1 MKKATITFGRMNPP
15 TVGHEKLVDKVI
27 AVARKTQS
35 QPRVYLSHTQ
45 NAKKDPL
52 RYAQKIRNA
61 KAAFGN
67 IVKQSN
73 QKNIVGIMQ
82 SLEKEGVEEVTM
94 VVGSDRVSDFRTFL
108 SKYNGKD
115 YNFKKITVVSAGAR
129 DPDASGV
136 EGMSASKMR
145 ALAADGKEKEFAD
158 GAPSGLSA
166 AQKKTLYKDVRRGMN
181 IREEIEALEEAMND
195 KDLEKYIKKAKYT
208 DLDPSDDDVVLAKHI
223 FQDEEDLDD
232 EEELDEAPLNFQQRQ
247 KIAMRMKRLAPRM
260 KRLRA
265 IKKKRMATPARLQ
278 YRARKAALNILRR
291 RAAGSR
297 GEKYASLSRTDKINI
312 DRQLQNRYKGP
323 ALRKLVDRFAKRMMP
338 AVRRKEMERLKK
350 ARSTKK
356 EEIDIRF
363 ESFIT
368 EREDK
373 DIGDRKGNQP
383 AKYHTGL
390 KKSTKVKRDAQFQK
404 QASMDDSD
412 PSAYKKAP
420 GDSAKTKTSK
430 YTKKYKQMYGE
441 SADAEFESFIEES
454 SALDRLKKFDKS
466 RQAAGKKPIFTPNKP
481 TEYVKMKKPGLM
493 TTMNVPHHEIDKYK
507 KKGYNVHKEDVDTE
521 FDSKFN
527 KLFSMM
533 CFDEYNT
540 PSSSIARSNAEP
552 REIIPSVFAASDD
565 DPTDAASK
573 KSKVDILLRLG
584 LVPRADIQK
593 YRRALRNR
601 DTALKNPDLRNKL
614 NTLLDKLLD
623 FSTSDAAVYQKL
635 RKSVTKED
643 IERRADVRMVKVK
656 LPDGRVIFK
665 KDRKEIK
672 VGDVEKDKE
681 QDQDEAVNPAL
692 AAKHD
697 REREQLKLKH
707 AREKGAANV
716 RAVRQANLK
725 DDVNL
730 EEKALEGLKKKSEK
744 SGIPYGILKQVYN
757 RGMAAWKTGHRPGA
771 SQQQWAYARVN
782 SFLTGGKTR
791 TTADADLWAKAKGR
805 KVKKESLDESFS
817 PGISDTMYAMDFEEH
832 RVQGG
837 YEHHPSV
844 IEQIKKRKK
853 ENRDE

>member
-129 DPDASGV
+129 DPDAAGV

-643 IERRADVRMVKVK
+643 IERRADVRMIKVK
-656 LPDGRVIFK
+656 LPDGRVVFK

-672 VGDVEKDKE
+672 VGDVEKDK
-681 QDQDEAVNPAL
+681 DQDEAVNPAL

>member
-521 FDSKFN
+521 FETF
-527 KLFSMM
+527 L
-533 CFDEYNT
+533 EYNT

-656 LPDGRVIFK
+656 LPDGRVVFK

-672 VGDVEKDKE
+672 VGDVEKDK
-681 QDQDEAVNPAL
+681 DQDEAVNPAL

>member
-129 DPDASGV
+129 DPDAAGV

-232 EEELDEAPLNFQQRQ
+232 EEKLDEAPLNFQQRQ

-350 ARSTKK
+350 
-356 EEIDIRF
+356 E
-363 ESFIT
+363 FI
-368 EREDK
+368 
-373 DIGDRKGNQP
+373 
-383 AKYHTGL
+383 
-390 KKSTKVKRDAQFQK
+390 
-404 QASMDDSD
+404 
-412 PSAYKKAP
+412 
-420 GDSAKTKTSK
+420 
-430 YTKKYKQMYGE
+430 
-441 SADAEFESFIEES
+441 
-454 SALDRLKKFDKS
+454 
-466 RQAAGKKPIFTPNKP
+466 
-481 TEYVKMKKPGLM
+481 
-493 TTMNVPHHEIDKYK
+493 
-507 KKGYNVHKEDVDTE
+507 
-521 FDSKFN
+521 
-527 KLFSMM
+527 
-533 CFDEYNT
+533 
-540 PSSSIARSNAEP
+540 
-552 REIIPSVFAASDD
+552 
-565 DPTDAASK
+565 
-573 KSKVDILLRLG
+573 IL
-584 LVPRADIQK
+584 
-593 YRRALRNR
+593 
-601 DTALKNPDLRNKL
+601 
-614 NTLLDKLLD
+614 
-623 FSTSDAAVYQKL
+623 
-635 RKSVTKED
+635 
-643 IERRADVRMVKVK
+643 
-656 LPDGRVIFK
+656 
-665 KDRKEIK
+665 
-672 VGDVEKDKE
+672 
-681 QDQDEAVNPAL
+681 
-692 AAKHD
+692 
-697 REREQLKLKH
+697 
-707 AREKGAANV
+707 
-716 RAVRQANLK
+716 
-725 DDVNL
+725 
-730 EEKALEGLKKKSEK
+730 
-744 SGIPYGILKQVYN
+744 
-757 RGMAAWKTGHRPGA
+757 
-771 SQQQWAYARVN
+771 
-782 SFLTGGKTR
+782 
-791 TTADADLWAKAKGR
+791 
-805 KVKKESLDESFS
+805 
-817 PGISDTMYAMDFEEH
+817 
-832 RVQGG
+832 
-837 YEHHPSV
+837 
-844 IEQIKKRKK
+844 
-853 ENRDE
+853 

>member
-129 DPDASGV
+129 DPDAAGV

-208 DLDPSDDDVVLAKHI
+208 ELDPNEDDVVLAKHI

-412 PSAYKKAP
+412 PNAYKKAP

-521 FDSKFN
+521 FETF
-527 KLFSMM
+527 L
-533 CFDEYNT
+533 EYNT

-584 LVPRADIQK
+584 LV
-593 YRRALRNR
+593 
-601 DTALKNPDLRNKL
+601 
-614 NTLLDKLLD
+614 
-623 FSTSDAAVYQKL
+623 
-635 RKSVTKED
+635 
-643 IERRADVRMVKVK
+643 
-656 LPDGRVIFK
+656 
-665 KDRKEIK
+665 
-672 VGDVEKDKE
+672 
-681 QDQDEAVNPAL
+681 
-692 AAKHD
+692 
-697 REREQLKLKH
+697 
-707 AREKGAANV
+707 
-716 RAVRQANLK
+716 
-725 DDVNL
+725 
-730 EEKALEGLKKKSEK
+730 
-744 SGIPYGILKQVYN
+744 
-757 RGMAAWKTGHRPGA
+757 
-771 SQQQWAYARVN
+771 
-782 SFLTGGKTR
+782 
-791 TTADADLWAKAKGR
+791 
-805 KVKKESLDESFS
+805 
-817 PGISDTMYAMDFEEH
+817 
-832 RVQGG
+832 
-837 YEHHPSV
+837 
-844 IEQIKKRKK
+844 
-853 ENRDE
+853 

>member
-232 EEELDEAPLNFQQRQ
+232 EEKLDEAPLNFQQRQ

-338 AVRRKEMERLKK
+338 AVRRKEMERLKR

-521 FDSKFN
+521 FETF
-527 KLFSMM
+527 L
-533 CFDEYNT
+533 EYNT

-656 LPDGRVIFK
+656 LPDGRVVFK

-672 VGDVEKDKE
+672 VGDVEKDK
-681 QDQDEAVNPAL
+681 DQDEAVNPAL